1 MKIKFVMAM
10 ALVAGCVSY
19 AQDTYTSWE
28 GGTSDDWMTA
38 GNWQNDIIP
47 SGAEATARIWNSTSS
62 TPSVPNN
69 TVLYTGE
76 NASLK
81 RVWIGRADAGYE
93 TWSGH
98 LTVQSNASVTTSG
111 DMNMDNNSTLV
122 SSGAIS
128 VGGANGLLVRD
139 SSSVTLKN
147 GSTLNK
153 LTLQNS
159 SSGTLE
165 AGSSVTTITPLSHSS
180 QLTLNGSHTGN
191 LTLNNDSSATI
202 NGTLDGNLVLASTK
216 MAYVGASGTVD
227 GDVEVSGGDQ
237 ITFSGALQNGAFSVN
252 QNGKAIIESTA
263 NIVSDSANS
272 WLYNDADVTWNVGE
286 DGSIGTL
293 RTTRSES
300 SAGAN
305 DGEWRYDG
313 STNLTVVLDA
323 YDSGTH
329 GTDLTLQ
336 LVSGIQ
342 QEAAF
347 TNNVTFLLNG
357 NAVDTFTYDGN
368 GTFTGSVVPEPA
380 TIGMLGLGAML
391 GWIIRKFKTA

>member
-1 MKIKFVMAM
+1 
-10 ALVAGCVSY
+10 
-19 AQDTYTSWE
+19 
-28 GGTSDDWMTA
+28 MTA

-47 SGAEATARIWNSTSS
+47 SGADATARIWNSTNS

-69 TVLYTGE
+69 TVLYTGDH
-76 NASLK
+76 ASLK
-81 RVWIGRADAGYE
+81 RVWIGRADAGFE

-98 LTVQSNASVTTSG
+98 LTVQSGASVTTSG

-128 VGGANGLLVRD
+128 VGGVNGLLVRD

-165 AGSSVTTITPLSHSS
+165 AGSSVTTIASLSHSS
-180 QLTLNGSHTGN
+180 QLTLNGSHTGS

-202 NGTLDGNLVLASTK
+202 NGTLDGDLILASTK

-227 GDVEVSGGDQ
+227 GNVEVSGGDQ
-237 ITFSGALQNGAFSVN
+237 ITFAGALQNGRFSVN
-252 QNGKAIIESTA
+252 QTGKAIIESTA
-263 NIVSDSANS
+263 DIVSASDNS

-286 DGSIGTL
+286 DGSVGTL
-293 RTTRSES
+293 WTTRLES

-313 STNLTVVLDA
+313 SDNLTVVLDD
-323 YDSGTH
+323 YDAGTY
-329 GTDLTLQ
+329 GTNLTLR
-336 LVSGIQ
+336 LVSNIQ
-342 QEAAF
+342 SESTFAD
-347 TNNVTFLLNG
+347 NVTFTLNG
-357 NAVDTFTYDGN
+357 DAVDTFSYDAN
-368 GTFTGSVVPEPA
+368 GTFNGSVIPEPT
-380 TIGMLGLGAML
+380 TIGMLGLGAVL
-391 GWIIRKFKTA
+391 GWIIRKVQTA